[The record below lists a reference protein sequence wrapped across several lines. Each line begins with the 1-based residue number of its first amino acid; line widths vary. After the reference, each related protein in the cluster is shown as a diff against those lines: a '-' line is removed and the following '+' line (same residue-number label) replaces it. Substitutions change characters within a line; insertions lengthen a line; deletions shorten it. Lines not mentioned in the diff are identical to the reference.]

1 MKKVILSLTLIA
13 ATFSYAQ
20 KKEIAAA
27 VKAIESGDSST
38 ANSQISAAESQ
49 LGGKLYLLEPSV
61 LEQYYYA
68 KGLSLFKAGKVA
80 EGGEILAKI
89 GDLGKQ
95 TIYTGKQ
102 GKDKVYFVGKA
113 AADQSGV
120 SGLKEEKYAPTL
132 ASKIGQSLEP
142 TIQAA
147 NKAAMAAY
155 EKKDYNTAG
164 PKFGEL
170 YNLLKAAGQD
180 NKQYLYYSAI
190 TLAVSDHKDKAVDA
204 FNQLIDSGYT
214 GAETKYLAKDK
225 AGQTVALDKN
235 AWDLYKKMGA
245 GSEYKD
251 FTTET
256 AKSIE
261 QELYESNIA
270 LLSELKRYDEAVALA
285 DKGIKKFPNNPKF
298 EEAKGLAFYNSG
310 KTDQFMASLKEA
322 VAKNPSDKNSWYNLG
337 VLAGKDPARLDE
349 ALGYLKKATDLDP
362 KFANAWQNM
371 AFLTIGDD
379 DKTMADYNALR
390 KSGKVDEANAII
402 DARRKRMAAALP
414 VAEKWYQADPEN
426 IDAVSTLRQLY
437 TSTRN
442 EAKAAEF
449 KAKEA
454 ALKAK
459 GK

>member
-1 MKKVILSLTLIA
+1 M
-13 ATFSYAQ
+13 
-20 KKEIAAA
+20 
-27 VKAIESGDSST
+27 
-38 ANSQISAAESQ
+38 
-49 LGGKLYLLEPSV
+49 
-61 LEQYYYA
+61 
-68 KGLSLFKAGKVA
+68 
-80 EGGEILAKI
+80 
-89 GDLGKQ
+89 
-95 TIYTGKQ
+95 
-102 GKDKVYFVGKA
+102 
-113 AADQSGV
+113 
-120 SGLKEEKYAPTL
+120 
-132 ASKIGQSLEP
+132 
-142 TIQAA
+142 
-147 NKAAMAAY
+147 
-155 EKKDYNTAG
+155 
-164 PKFGEL
+164 
-170 YNLLKAAGQD
+170 LKAAGQD